1 MAGYPDRVFSA
12 ADLAATLGLGQPTV
26 SKILKLLG
34 QRELVKS
41 SRGARGGYTLGRPAD
56 QISIAHIRDALEE
69 QPFGLTEC
77 TATPGACS
85 VEAGCHIRTNWQRI
99 NAIVRRTLE
108 DVSVADMLRPTPI
121 EFPLNAQPVPESK
134 ARTKAA
140 ARSEEHTSE
149 LQSLMRI
156 SYAVF
161 CLKKKTKQHQHPEQM
176 TTRAY
181 IQLRKSY

>member
-56 QISIAHIRDALEE
+56 QISIAHIIDALEE
-69 QPFGLTEC
+69 QTFGLTEC

-85 VEAGCHIRTNWQRI
+85 VEARCNIRTNWHRL
-99 NAIVRRTLE
+99 NTIVRRTL
-108 DVSVADMLRPTPI
+108 DKRSVA
-121 EFPLNAQPVPESK
+121 EKN
-134 ARTKAA
+134 
-140 ARSEEHTSE
+140 
-149 LQSLMRI
+149 
-156 SYAVF
+156 
-161 CLKKKTKQHQHPEQM
+161 
-176 TTRAY
+176 
-181 IQLRKSY
+181 